1 MLTWSAKSRQ
11 TTEKFGVILSWLE
24 QCEIIL
30 LDEGYMDLKSIQCVL
45 AVLRGMLWPFS
56 MSRGQHSPQKKL

>member
-11 TTEKFGVILSWLE
+11 TTEKFGAILSWLE

-30 LDEGYMDLKSIQCVL
+30 LDEGYVELKTIQCIL
-45 AVLRGMLWPFS
+45 AVLRGIVVAVFDE
-56 MSRGQHSPQKKL
+56 SRPA